1 MEGYLKLLHKAKPAY
16 RKVLLEKASSEVIK
30 LLSNCA
36 LNMIKGE
43 MILTQQQKSALRPHK
58 NKIRQLAN
66 KRVSLKKKKKILQSG
81 GFLPPF
87 LFPILAAIGGN
98 IAGVVMRKIIK

>member
-1 MEGYLKLLHKAKPAY
+1 MEGYLKLLHDSKPAY
-16 RKVLLEKASSEVIK
+16 RKVLLEKASKDVIK

-43 MILTQQQKSALRPHK
+43 MLLTEKEKEALRPHK
-58 NKIRQLAN
+58 KKVERLAS
-66 KRVSLKKKKKILQSG
+66 KRVSIKKKKQILQSG

-98 IAGVVMRKIIK
+98 IAGAVMRKIIK